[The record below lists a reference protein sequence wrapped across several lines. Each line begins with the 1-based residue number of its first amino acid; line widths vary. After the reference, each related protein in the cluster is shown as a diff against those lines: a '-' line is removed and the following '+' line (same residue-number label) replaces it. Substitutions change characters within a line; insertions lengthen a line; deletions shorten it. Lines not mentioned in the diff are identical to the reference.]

1 LARQYAL
8 PDHPAL
14 AGSMESF
21 DTLVDQ
27 FIRQGLA
34 EDVGEGDHTSM
45 ACIRATRVSKAKLLI
60 KEDGVISGID
70 IARRIFKEVAP
81 AADFEQLIQDGSAV
95 QPGDI
100 AFHVTCPTRALLMA
114 ERLALNIMQRMSGIS
129 TLASLFVQEVEGLPV
144 KILDTRKT
152 TPGIRFLEKEAVRLG
167 GCDNYRFGLYDW
179 IMIKDNHIEAC
190 GDIDAAIDR
199 VHEYLKNKNKELP
212 ITIEVRNLV
221 ELQRVLDHGG
231 VTRIMM
237 DNFEIPIL
245 REAVAMTGQRFETE
259 ASGGITLHN
268 VRSYAETGV
277 DFISVGALTH
287 SAGSMDMSLKIIFSE
302 G

>member
-1 LARQYAL
+1 MDSSDELLER
-8 PDHPAL
+8 
-14 AGSMESF
+14 
-21 DTLVDQ
+21 

-45 ACIRATRVSKAKLLI
+45 ACIRSTRISKAKLLV
-60 KEDGVISGID
+60 KDDGVISGIRV
-70 IARRIFKEVAP
+70 AARIFKEIAP
-81 AADFEQLIQDGSAV
+81 AADFEVLIQDGSMV
-95 QPGDI
+95 SPGDV
-100 AFHVTCPTRALLMA
+100 AFYVTCPTRSLLMG

-129 TLASLFVQEVEGLPV
+129 TMANLFAQEIEGLPV

-167 GCDNYRFGLYDW
+167 GCHNYRNGLYDW
-179 IMIKDNHIEAC
+179 IMIKDNHVEASGGIE
-190 GDIDAAIDR
+190 IAIDR
-199 VHEYLKNKNKELP
+199 VHEYMTKNNKSLP
-212 ITIEVRNLV
+212 VTIEVRNLV
-221 ELQRVLDHGG
+221 ELQKVLDKGG

-245 REAVAMTGQRFETE
+245 SEAVAMVNGKFDTE

-277 DFISVGALTH
+277 NYISSGAITH
-287 SAGSMDMSLKIIFSE
+287 SAGTLDMSLKIIYSE

>member
-1 LARQYAL
+1 MNTY
-8 PDHPAL
+8 
-14 AGSMESF
+14 
-21 DTLVDQ
+21 DTLLEA

-45 ACIRATRVSKAKLLI
+45 ACIRSTRVSKAKLLV
-60 KEDGVISGID
+60 KDDGVISGIGV
-70 IARRIFKEVAP
+70 AKRIFKELAP
-81 AADFEQLIQDGSAV
+81 AADVEVLIQDGTSV
-95 QPGDI
+95 KPGDI
-100 AFHVTCPTRALLMA
+100 AFYVTCPTRALLMG
-114 ERLALNIMQRMSGIS
+114 ERLALNTMQRMSGIS
-129 TLASLFVQEVEGLPV
+129 TISALFAQEVEGLPV

-167 GCDNYRFGLYDW
+167 GCDNYRSGLYDW
-179 IMIKDNHIEAC
+179 IMIKDNHVDAC
-190 GDIDAAIDR
+190 GDIPTAIDR
-199 VHEYLKNKNKELP
+199 VHEYLKKSNKDLK

-221 ELQRVLDHGG
+221 ELQKVLDHGG

-245 REAVAMTGQRFETE
+245 KEAVALVGKRFETE

-268 VRSYAETGV
+268 VRAYAETGV
-277 DFISVGALTH
+277 DFVSSGALTH
-287 SAGSMDMSLKIIFSE
+287 SAGTLDMSLKIVYSE

>member
-1 LARQYAL
+1 MDSNDELLER
-8 PDHPAL
+8 
-14 AGSMESF
+14 
-21 DTLVDQ
+21 

-45 ACIRATRVSKAKLLI
+45 ACIRSTRLSKAKLLI
-60 KEDGVISGID
+60 KDDGVLSGVR
-70 IARRIFKEVAP
+70 IATRIFKEIAP
-81 AADFEQLIQDGSAV
+81 AADLEVLIQDGSPV
-95 QPGDI
+95 KPGDI
-100 AFHVTCPTRALLMA
+100 AFHITCPTRALLIG
-114 ERLALNIMQRMSGIS
+114 ERLALNTMQRMSGIS
-129 TLASLFVQEVEGLPV
+129 TLSALFLQEVEGLPV

-167 GCDNYRFGLYDW
+167 GCHNYRDGLYDW

-190 GDIDAAIDR
+190 GSVTMAIDR
-199 VHEYLKNKNKELP
+199 VHEYFAKTNKSLP

-221 ELQRVLDHGG
+221 ELQTVLDHGG

-245 REAVAMTGQRFETE
+245 TEAVACVNGQFETE
-259 ASGGITLHN
+259 ASGSITLHN
-268 VRSYAETGV
+268 VRAYAETGV
-277 DFISVGALTH
+277 NYISSGALTH
-287 SAGSMDMSLKIIFSE
+287 SAGTLDMSLKIIYSE

>member
-1 LARQYAL
+1 
-8 PDHPAL
+8 
-14 AGSMESF
+14 MEMN
-21 DTLVDQ
+21 DELLER

-45 ACIRATRVSKAKLLI
+45 ACIRSTRISKGKLLV
-60 KEDGVISGID
+60 KDDGVISGIRV
-70 IARRIFKEVAP
+70 AARIFKEIAP
-81 AADFEQLIQDGSAV
+81 AADFEILIPDGSPVA
-95 QPGDI
+95 PGDV
-100 AFHVTCPTRALLMA
+100 AFYVTCPTRALLMG

-129 TLASLFVQEVEGLPV
+129 TMASMFVQEVEGLPV

-167 GCDNYRFGLYDW
+167 GGHNYRNGLYDW
-179 IMIKDNHIEAC
+179 IMIKDNHVEAC
-190 GDIDAAIDR
+190 GSLIMAIDR
-199 VHEYLKNKNKELP
+199 VHEHLAKINKTLP

-221 ELQRVLDHGG
+221 ELQTVLDHGG

-245 REAVAMTGQRFETE
+245 AEAVAMVSNQFETE

-268 VRSYAETGV
+268 VRAYAETGV
-277 DFISVGALTH
+277 NYISSGAITH
-287 SAGSMDMSLKIIFSE
+287 SAGTLDMSLKIIYSE

>member
-1 LARQYAL
+1 MDSNDELLER
-8 PDHPAL
+8 
-14 AGSMESF
+14 
-21 DTLVDQ
+21 

-45 ACIRATRVSKAKLLI
+45 ACIRSTRLSKAKLLI
-60 KEDGVISGID
+60 KDDGVLSGVR
-70 IARRIFKEVAP
+70 IASRIFKEIAP
-81 AADFEQLIQDGSAV
+81 AADFEVLIQDGSQV
-95 QPGDI
+95 KPGDV
-100 AFHVTCPTRALLMA
+100 AFHITCPTRALLIG

-129 TLASLFVQEVEGLPV
+129 TLSALFLQEVEGLPV

-152 TPGIRFLEKEAVRLG
+152 TPGMRFLEKEAVRLG
-167 GCDNYRFGLYDW
+167 GCHNYRDGLYDW
-179 IMIKDNHIEAC
+179 IMIKDNHVEAC
-190 GDIDAAIDR
+190 GSINMAIDR
-199 VHEYLKNKNKELP
+199 VHEYLAKTNKTLP

-221 ELQRVLDHGG
+221 ELQTVLDHGG

-245 REAVAMTGQRFETE
+245 TEAVALVNGQYETE

-268 VRSYAETGV
+268 VRAFAETGV
-277 DFISVGALTH
+277 NYVSSGALTH
-287 SAGSMDMSLKIIFSE
+287 SAGTLDMSLKIIYSE

>member
-1 LARQYAL
+1 
-8 PDHPAL
+8 
-14 AGSMESF
+14 M
-21 DTLVDQ
+21 DTYDEQLER

-45 ACIRATRVSKAKLLI
+45 ACIRSTRISKAKLLV
-60 KEDGVISGID
+60 KDDGVISGVNV
-70 IARRIFKEVAP
+70 AQRIFKEVAQ
-81 AADFEQLIQDGSAV
+81 AADFELLIPDGTLV
-95 QPGDI
+95 KPGDI
-100 AFHVTCPTRALLMA
+100 AFYITCPTRALLMG

-129 TLASLFVQEVEGLPV
+129 TLAALFAQEVEGFPV

-152 TPGIRFLEKEAVRLG
+152 SPGLRFLEKEAVRLG
-167 GCDNYRFGLYDW
+167 GCYNYRDGLYDW

-190 GDIDAAIDR
+190 GNIIAAIDM
-199 VHEYLKNKNKELP
+199 VHAYLKKTNKSLP

-221 ELQRVLDHGG
+221 ELQSVVDHGG
-231 VTRIMM
+231 VNRIMM

-245 REAVAMTGQRFETE
+245 KAAVELVDGKFETE

-277 DFISVGALTH
+277 NFISSGALTH
-287 SAGSMDMSLKIIFSE
+287 SAGTLDMSLKIVYSE

>member
-1 LARQYAL
+1 
-8 PDHPAL
+8 
-14 AGSMESF
+14 M
-21 DTLVDQ
+21 DTYEEQLER

-45 ACIRATRVSKAKLLI
+45 ACIRSTRISKAKLLV
-60 KEDGVISGID
+60 KDDGVLSGV
-70 IARRIFKEVAP
+70 AVAQRIFKEVAQ
-81 AADFEQLIQDGSAV
+81 AADFELLIPDGTLV
-95 QPGDI
+95 KPGDI
-100 AFHVTCPTRALLMA
+100 AFYITCPTRALLMG
-114 ERLALNIMQRMSGIS
+114 ERLALNTMQRMSGIS
-129 TLASLFVQEVEGLPV
+129 TLSALFAQEVEGLPV

-152 TPGIRFLEKEAVRLG
+152 SPGLRFLEKEAVRLG
-167 GCDNYRFGLYDW
+167 GCYNYRDGLYDW

-190 GDIDAAIDR
+190 GNITAAIDM
-199 VHEYLKNKNKELP
+199 VHSYLKRTNKSLP

-221 ELQRVLDHGG
+221 ELQSVLDHGG
-231 VTRIMM
+231 ITRIMM

-245 REAVAMTGQRFETE
+245 KAAVELVDGKFETE

-277 DFISVGALTH
+277 NYISSGALTH
-287 SAGSMDMSLKIIFSE
+287 SAGTLDMSLKIVFSE